1 MYIHSIKAINYK
13 SLSSCDNE
21 IILEPQITSIIGKNE
36 SGKSNVIE
44 AISRINFFGDMA
56 PAFNSENLNRN
67 VDSDASIGYEIV
79 LRPTVEDKAF
89 GITSDSKV
97 IITKDTQVTTGGL
110 HDYYCNH
117 IKADA
122 NALLELIEKN
132 AFQLSNQDYNSYI
145 IYMDTLRAS
154 ESLHI
159 RRMGALFPIF
169 EKWVPRAGADKREEI
184 ETTLEVLRT
193 KWLAIAE
200 RIPTIFYRNS
210 NKILKASYT
219 LDEVQKELDNPNSYP
234 NSLLYELVHIIGI
247 QKSDFIKAVQ
257 TGNAGSK
264 MTLRDRIVR
273 AIDSKINVEFQKF
286 YLAEKMYLSAG
297 MDANV
302 ITFTVRT
309 SDGEALNFSERSN
322 GLRWYLNTFIDALYH
337 GVSRSNVVYLFDEP
351 GISLHVN
358 AQKELLNLFRDLA
371 DKGNQIVYTTHSPYM
386 LDTKEDGI
394 YRIRAVDKDSTGNT
408 HVFKTA
414 YDSRLSSD
422 SKEDTLTPIASAI
435 GMNFYDTFGP
445 AKDKLNIVIE
455 GVSDYIYIHCM
466 AKLLGYDLSSYSL
479 IPSVGAPNCVNICA
493 ILHGWGCPFIAV
505 FDYDNAGVNSGGE
518 ILSKEFLFDLNVN
531 YCYVIPVTQDDIRN
545 KTYVSNP
552 CMIEDIV
559 TREELVRFEEKF
571 PNARD
576 VGKTLKAKLFS
587 TAVENGEYNPG
598 EQCKNNFKALIDRL
612 LAKCYLV

>member
-1 MYIHSIKAINYK
+1 MYIHSVKAINYK
-13 SLSSCDNE
+13 SLSNCDNE

-97 IITKDTQVTTGGL
+97 IITKDAQATTGGL
-110 HDYYCNH
+110 YDYYCNY
-117 IKADA
+117 IKAEADA
-122 NALLELIEKN
+122 FLKLIEKN
-132 AFQLSNQDYNSYI
+132 AFKLSNQDYNSYL
-145 IYMDTLRAS
+145 IYMETLQAS
-154 ESLHI
+154 KSLHI
-159 RRMGALFPIF
+159 RRMEALFPVF
-169 EKWVPRAGADKREEI
+169 EKWLPRADADKNEEI
-184 ETTLEVLRT
+184 RALFDALRE
-193 KWLAIAE
+193 KWMAI
-200 RIPTIFYRNS
+200 RKTVPTIFYRNS
-210 NKILKASYT
+210 NKVLKVSYT
-219 LDEVQKELDNPNSYP
+219 LDEVQKEFANPDAYP
-234 NSLLYELVHIIGI
+234 NSLLYELVQIIGI
-247 QKSDFIKAVQ
+247 SQSDFIKAVQ
-257 TGNAGSK
+257 SGNAGSQ

-273 AIDSKINVEFQKF
+273 NIDSKVNAEFQKF
-286 YLAEKMYLSAG
+286 YLAEKVYLSAG
-297 MDANV
+297 IGANI

-309 SDGEALNFSERSN
+309 SEGEALNLSERSN

-371 DKGNQIVYTTHSPYM
+371 DKGNQIMYTTHSPYM

-531 YCYVIPVTQDDIRN
+531 YCYVIPVTQDDIKN
-545 KTYVSNP
+545 KTYVP
-552 CMIEDIV
+552 HPYMIEDIV
-559 TREELVRFEEKF
+559 TREELACFEEKF
-571 PNARD
+571 PDAKD

-587 TAVENGEYNPG
+587 TAVENGEYSPG
-598 EQCKNNFKALIDRL
+598 EKCRNNFKVLIDRIL
-612 LAKCYLV
+612 DKKS